1 MEGGI
6 LKLNQRVI
14 SEIILEDSPG
24 AITVRYAI
32 DSIKDIINAGTATD
46 LSDNLTPIECKP
58 IWAVDLT
65 DTYMSAYDFNVF
77 IQEMGPFFP
86 QLEVLILST
95 VNLNEISVEHLM
107 LLMEGSCFKHLVLC
121 GTFYTNIG
129 IVRVLESISRTNRS
143 KDLSLKLIFAL
154 KSYCKRLDK
163 DIKWIE
169 KYIQTGLLHPDWYLT
184 HAQYYDTV
192 EPVIKQAKAIQLLTG
207 DSDYDGDHDIDSELE
222 DISDSM
228 QQLSMIQF

>member
-1 MEGGI
+1 
-6 LKLNQRVI
+6 
-14 SEIILEDSPG
+14 
-24 AITVRYAI
+24 
-32 DSIKDIINAGTATD
+32 
-46 LSDNLTPIECKP
+46 
-58 IWAVDLT
+58 
-65 DTYMSAYDFNVF
+65 
-77 IQEMGPFFP
+77 
-86 QLEVLILST
+86 
-95 VNLNEISVEHLM
+95 
-107 LLMEGSCFKHLVLC
+107 MEGSCFKHLVLC

-163 DIKWIE
+163 DITWIE
-169 KYIQTGLLHPDWYLT
+169 KYTQAGLLHPDWYLT

-192 EPVIKQAKAIQLLTG
+192 EPDIKHAIAIQLLTG